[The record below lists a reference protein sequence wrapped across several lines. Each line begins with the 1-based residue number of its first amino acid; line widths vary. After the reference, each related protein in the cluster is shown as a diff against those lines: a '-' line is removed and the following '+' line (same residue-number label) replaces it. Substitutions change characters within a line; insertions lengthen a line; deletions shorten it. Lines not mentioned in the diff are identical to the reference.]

1 MGSANSGPKKPIP
14 PKEVVVSAMLTH
26 RSITKAAQ
34 SLGVYYTTLE
44 KWYVH
49 YFGDMP
55 RCDLRKPTK
64 EQLAN
69 DIREIGA
76 SRLAKKLGVS
86 TKVLR
91 RWADEY
97 GLILG
102 GSSKLKPDGY
112 YTLTEAAERMGV
124 TKMALSVRFRKG
136 TLPGAF
142 RVNKKT
148 VLIPSNVVDNAEKLY
163 NRHEKGMHYGKPWV
177 WHKLKANEQTTATSS

>member
-1 MGSANSGPKKPIP
+1 MGSAKSGPRLPIP
-14 PKEVVVSAMLTH
+14 TKEVVVAAMLTY
-26 RSITKAAQ
+26 RSITKAAE

-44 KWYVH
+44 KWYEH

-64 EQLAN
+64 EALAQ
-69 DIREIGA
+69 DIQEIGA

-97 GLILG
+97 SLILG
-102 GSSKLKPDGY
+102 SSSKLKPDGF
-112 YTLTEAAERMGV
+112 YTLTEAAEKMGV

-148 VLIPSNVVDNAEKLY
+148 VLIPANVVDNADNLY
-163 NRHEKGMHYGKPWV
+163 DRHEKGTHYGKPWV
-177 WHKLKANEQTTATSS
+177 WHKLKKNEQTIATSP

>member
-1 MGSANSGPKKPIP
+1 
-14 PKEVVVSAMLTH
+14 MLAH
-26 RSITKAAQ
+26 RSITNAAK

-44 KWYVH
+44 KWYTH
-49 YFGDMP
+49 YFGNMP
-55 RCDLRKPTK
+55 RCDLRKPSK
-64 EQLAN
+64 DDLAK
-69 DIREIGA
+69 DIKEIGA

-97 GLILG
+97 ELILG
-102 GSSKLKPDGY
+102 GSSRLKPDGF
-112 YTLTEAAERMGV
+112 YTLTEAAKLMGV

-148 VLIPSNVVDNAEKLY
+148 VLIPAAVVGNAEKLY
-163 NRHEKGMHYGKPWV
+163 ERHEKGTHYGKPWV
-177 WHKLKANEQTTATSS
+177 WHKLKDANEQSATTSS

>member
-1 MGSANSGPKKPIP
+1 MGSAKSGPKLPIP
-14 PKEVVVSAMLTH
+14 QREVVVAAMLTH
-26 RSITKAAQ
+26 RSITKAAE

-44 KWYVH
+44 KWYVY

-55 RCDLRKPTK
+55 RCDLRKPSK
-64 EQLAN
+64 EELAK
-69 DIREIGA
+69 DIQEIGA

-97 GLILG
+97 NLILG
-102 GSSKLKPDGY
+102 GSSKLKPHGY
-112 YTLTEAAERMGV
+112 YTLTEAAEKMGL

-148 VLIPSNVVDNAEKLY
+148 VLIPSSIVDNADKLY
-163 NRHEKGMHYGKPWV
+163 ERHEKGTHYGKPWV
-177 WHKLKANEQTTATSS
+177 WHKLKANEQTAATSS

>member
-1 MGSANSGPKKPIP
+1 MA
-14 PKEVVVSAMLTH
+14 AMLEN
-26 RSITKAAQ
+26 RSITKAAA

-49 YFGDMP
+49 YFGDQP
-55 RCDLRKPTK
+55 RCDLRKPSK
-64 EQLAN
+64 EDFAR
-69 DIREIGA
+69 DIREFGA
-76 SRLAKKLGVS
+76 SKLAKKLGVS

-97 GLILG
+97 ELILG

-112 YTLTEAAERMGV
+112 YTLTEAAALMGV

-148 VLIPSNVVDNAEKLY
+148 VLIPSAVVDNAEKLY
-163 NRHEKGMHYGKPWV
+163 ERHEKGTHYGKPWV
-177 WHKLKANEQTTATSS
+177 WHKLKEANEQAAATSS